1 MLQLMVYVIIIVM
14 YNVLL
19 IIQRLNYDEHFM
31 KKNKRLRRSSSV

>member
-1 MLQLMVYVIIIVM
+1 MLQLMVYVIIIVMM

-31 KKNKRLRRSSSV
+31 KKNKRLRRSSV